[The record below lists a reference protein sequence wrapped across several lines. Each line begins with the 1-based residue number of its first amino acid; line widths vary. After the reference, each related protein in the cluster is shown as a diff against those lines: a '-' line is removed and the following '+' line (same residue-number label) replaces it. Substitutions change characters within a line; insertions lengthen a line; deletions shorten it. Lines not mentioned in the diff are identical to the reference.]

1 MEQTTVQPGVGEKRL
16 NLFERYLTLWV
27 GICMLVGV
35 LMGKLL
41 PGLVDALRGMEFG
54 QGSQINVPIA
64 VLIWLMI
71 IPMMM
76 KVDFTSIRN
85 VGKRPRG
92 LLVTLFVNWLVK
104 PFSMALI
111 GWLFFRILFS
121 AWISPVEADQYIA
134 GVIILAAAPCT
145 AMVFVWSYLTD
156 GDPAYTLVQVSVND
170 LIMLVL
176 FAPIVRFLVSGA
188 SSLSVP
194 FLVLLY
200 SVVTFIVI
208 PLAAGVL
215 LRNWLIRKHGKEWF
229 EDTFLPRF
237 APVTIAA
244 LLATLV
250 FIFAFQADNITGKS
264 FHVVLI
270 AIPIL
275 IQVYFNSSLTYG
287 LMRLFRVEHSVAA
300 PGALIGASNFFEL
313 AVATAIALFGPGSG
327 AALAT
332 VVGVLVEVP
341 VMLSVCAAWVDFDGE
356 CVRVNTM
363 RGFAK
368 ERNMRRDPR
377 VTLLCYDP
385 SRPSRSLE
393 VRGRVVEM
401 TETEVTVGLSSAVT
415 FASGDAVL
423 APEGDVPALAAAGLG
438 DYFTHRLGHSI
449 GTAIHSNGANMDD
462 LEIHDERRIL
472 PNTVF
477 SIEPGIY
484 LPEFGVR
491 SEVNMLVREK
501 AAEVTGKIQRE
512 IVII

>member
-1 MEQTTVQPGVGEKRL
+1 MDHTAVNTQAARKRL

-27 GICMLVGV
+27 GICMLIGV
-35 LMGKLL
+35 LLGKIM
-41 PGLVDALRGMEFG
+41 PGLIDALRKMEFG
-54 QGSQINVPIA
+54 SGSQINVPIA

-85 VGKRPRG
+85 VGRRPRG

-111 GWLFFRILFS
+111 GWLFFRVLFS
-121 AWISPVEADQYIA
+121 AWISPAEADQYIA

-200 SVVTFIVI
+200 SVTAFIVI
-208 PLAAGVL
+208 PLVVGTL
-215 LRNWLIRKHGKEWF
+215 LRTVLIRRRGKEWF
-229 EDTFLPRF
+229 EKSFLPRF
-237 APVTIAA
+237 APLTIVA

-250 FIFAFQADNITGKS
+250 FIFAFQADNITGKF

-270 AIPIL
+270 GIPIL

-287 LMRLFRVEHSVAA
+287 LMRLFRVEHAVAA

-341 VMLSVCAAWVDFDGE
+341 VMLSVCAACNRTRHWF
-356 CVRVNTM
+356 
-363 RGFAK
+363 
-368 ERNMRRDPR
+368 PR
-377 VTLLCYDP
+377 
-385 SRPSRSLE
+385 
-393 VRGRVVEM
+393 
-401 TETEVTVGLSSAVT
+401 TE
-415 FASGDAVL
+415 
-423 APEGDVPALAAAGLG
+423 AAGS
-438 DYFTHRLGHSI
+438 H
-449 GTAIHSNGANMDD
+449 
-462 LEIHDERRIL
+462 
-472 PNTVF
+472 
-477 SIEPGIY
+477 
-484 LPEFGVR
+484 
-491 SEVNMLVREK
+491 
-501 AAEVTGKIQRE
+501 
-512 IVII
+512 